1 MKALFA
7 TAMTILI
14 AGTALGDP
22 TIALTHVRGNVYVV
36 QEDYPL
42 SDENAAVY
50 VGKEFVTVVGA
61 TFSSDSAR
69 LLAGEIAKVTSK
81 RIQEVIDTNDNLD
94 RAGGNAY
101 FRSIGARIVSTD
113 LTRELMKRDWDGMVA
128 NAKTRYPEFPSLPL
142 TLPDV
147 TYRASFKLQGDRV
160 RGIYL
165 GPSHAP
171 DDIFVYF
178 PEEKIL
184 YGGCILK
191 EQLGNLALA
200 DLKEY
205 PKTLRKLQKLNLGY
219 TAIIA
224 GHWSPIHGPE
234 LVDEYL
240 RLLALNQ
247 EHPSTQ

>member
-1 MKALFA
+1 M
-7 TAMTILI
+7 
-14 AGTALGDP
+14 
-22 TIALTHVRGNVYVV
+22 
-36 QEDYPL
+36 
-42 SDENAAVY
+42 Y

-81 RIQEVIDTNDNLD
+81 RIREVIDTNDNLD

-101 FRSIGARIVSTD
+101 YRSIGARIVSTN
-113 LTRELMKRDWDGMVA
+113 LTRDLMRRDWDRMVA
-128 NAKTRYPEFPSLPL
+128 NARTRYPEFPSPPL
-142 TLPDV
+142 TVPGV
-147 TYRASFKLQGDRV
+147 TYRGDFKSQGGRV

-178 PEEKIL
+178 PEEKVL

-219 TAIIA
+219 TTIIA

-234 LVDEYL
+234 LVNDYL

-247 EHPSTQ
+247 EHTSTE

>member
-1 MKALFA
+1 MKAIWAAAL
-7 TAMTILI
+7 TMVM
-14 AGTALGDP
+14 AGTAVGDP
-22 TIALTHVRGNVYVV
+22 TITLTHLRGNVYVV

-61 TFSSDSAR
+61 TFSPDSAR

-81 RIQEVIDTNDNLD
+81 RIREVIDTNDNLD

-113 LTRELMKRDWDGMVA
+113 LTRDLMRRDWDRMVA
-128 NAKTRYPEFPSLPL
+128 NAKTRYPEFPSPPL

-147 TYRASFKLQGDRV
+147 TYRGDFKLQGGRV

-178 PEEKIL
+178 PEEKVL

-200 DLKEY
+200 DLIEY
-205 PKTLRKLQKLNLGY
+205 PKTLRKLERLNLGY
-219 TAIIA
+219 ETIIA

-234 LVDEYL
+234 LIDQYL
-240 RLLALNQ
+240 KLRELKQ
-247 EHPSTQ
+247 EHTSSN